1 MATAGANRRR
11 DGREVMA
18 LKLDDYRL
26 LGRSGLRVS
35 PLALGTMTFGV
46 GQGSWGSSEEDAKG
60 LVDMFIDRGG
70 NFIDTAD
77 FYGQMG
83 GSEEWLGRLVK
94 GRRNPLVISTKYSLT
109 TQPGNPNAAGNHR
122 KNMVLSVED
131 SLRRMGTDYIDLLYL
146 HMWDFRTPVDEI
158 LRAFDDL
165 VRSGKVLYIGLSDTP
180 AWQASRMQ
188 AIAELRGW
196 TQFCAL
202 QIAYSLVER
211 TVEREMIPMAQ
222 EMGMGVSPWA
232 PLGQGV
238 LTGKYTRA
246 DLIPGSMDDISSR
259 KAINAVTGKLTE
271 KNLQIADEVVAVA
284 KEIGCTAAQVAL
296 AWTLHNP
303 AVCSPVVGVRTPAQL
318 EDNLGALD
326 IDFSADQLA
335 RLDAISAVPKVFPL
349 DVLKSPAESFMMGG
363 VRVQER

>member
-1 MATAGANRRR
+1 M
-11 DGREVMA
+11 MQ
-18 LKLDDYRL
+18 LDDYRL

-46 GQGSWGSSEEDAKG
+46 GEGSWGSSEDEARQM
-60 LVDMFIDRGG
+60 VDMFIERGG
-70 NFIDTAD
+70 NFIDTAN

-83 GSEEWLGRLVK
+83 QSEEWLGRLVK
-94 GRRNPLVISTKYSLT
+94 GRRDPLVISTKYSLT
-109 TQPGNPNAAGNHR
+109 TQPGNPNASGNQR
-122 KNMVLSVED
+122 KNMVLAVED
-131 SLRRMGTDYIDLLYL
+131 SLRRMQTDYIDLLYL

-202 QIAYSLVER
+202 QISYSLVER
-211 TVEREMIPMAQ
+211 TVEREMIPMAR
-222 EMGMGVSPWA
+222 EMGLGVSPWA

-238 LTGKYTRA
+238 LTGKYTRD

-271 KNLQIADEVVAVA
+271 KNLDIADTVVEMAR
-284 KEIGCTAAQVAL
+284 ELNCSPAQLAL
-296 AWTLHNP
+296 AWTLVNP
-303 AVCSPVVGVRTPAQL
+303 AVVSPVVGVRTPAQL
-318 EDNLGALD
+318 TDNLGALD
-326 IDFSADQLA
+326 VTLSPEHIA

-349 DVLKSPAESFMMGG
+349 DVLKSPAEGMMFGN
-363 VRVQER
+363 VKVEERA

>member
-1 MATAGANRRR
+1 MAIQ
-11 DGREVMA
+11 
-18 LKLDDYRL
+18 LDHYRL

-46 GQGSWGSSEEDAKG
+46 GEGSWGSTEDEARAMI
-60 LVDMFIDRGG
+60 DMFIDRGG
-70 NFIDTAD
+70 NFIDTAN
-77 FYGQMG
+77 FYGQLG
-83 GSEEWLGRLVK
+83 QSEEWLGRLVK
-94 GRRNPLVISTKYSLT
+94 GRRDPLVISTKYSLT
-109 TQPGNPNAAGNHR
+109 TRPGDPNASGNHR
-122 KNMVLSVED
+122 KNMVRSVED
-131 SLRRMGTDYIDLLYL
+131 SLRRMQTDHIDLLYL

-165 VRSGKVLYIGLSDTP
+165 VRAGKVLYTGLSDTP

-211 TVEREMIPMAQ
+211 TVEREMIPMAR

-232 PLGQGV
+232 PLGQGM
-238 LTGKYTRA
+238 LTGKYSRA
-246 DLIPGSMDDISSR
+246 DLAPGSMENISSR

-271 KNLQIADEVVAVA
+271 RNLDIADVVVACA
-284 KEIGCTAAQVAL
+284 TDLGCTPAQLAL
-296 AWTLHNP
+296 AWTLVNP

-326 IDFSADQLA
+326 LTIPDEVLA
-335 RLDAISAVPKVFPL
+335 RLDAVSAVPPVFPI
-349 DVLKSPAESFMMGG
+349 DVLKSPAEGMMFGN
-363 VRVQER
+363 VTVAERG

>member
-1 MATAGANRRR
+1 MAIQ
-11 DGREVMA
+11 
-18 LKLDDYRL
+18 LDHYRL

-46 GQGSWGSSEEDAKG
+46 GEGAWGSTEEEAQAM
-60 LVDMFIDRGG
+60 VDHFIDRGG

-94 GRRNPLVISTKYSLT
+94 GRRHPLVISTKYSLT
-109 TQPGNPNAAGNHR
+109 TQPGNPNASGNHR
-122 KNMVLSVED
+122 KNMVQSVEE
-131 SLRRMGTDYIDLLYL
+131 SLRRMQTDYIDLLYL

-165 VRSGKVLYIGLSDTP
+165 VRTGKVLYIGLSDAP

-202 QIAYSLVER
+202 QIQYSLVER
-211 TVEREMIPMAQ
+211 TVEREMIPMAR

-246 DLIPGSMDDISSR
+246 DLGEGSMDDIGSR
-259 KAINAVTGKLTE
+259 KAINAMTGKLNAR
-271 KNLQIADEVVAVA
+271 NLDIADVVVDVA
-284 KEIGCTAAQVAL
+284 KEIGCTPAQVAL
-296 AWTLHNP
+296 AWTLVNP
-303 AVCSPVVGVRTPAQL
+303 ATCSPVVGVRTPAQL
-318 EDNLGALD
+318 EDNLGALEITLTD
-326 IDFSADQLA
+326 EHIE
-335 RLDAISAVPKVFPL
+335 RLDAVSAVPKVFPM
-349 DVLKSPAESFMMGG
+349 DVLTGPAEGMMFGNVTVAKRG
-363 VRVQER
+363 

>member
-1 MATAGANRRR
+1 MAQ
-11 DGREVMA
+11 
-18 LKLDDYRL
+18 KLDDYRL

-46 GQGSWGSSEEDAKG
+46 GGGSWGSSEDEAKAM
-60 LVDMFIDRGG
+60 VDMFIDRGG
-70 NFIDTAD
+70 NFIDTAN

-83 GSEEWLGRLVK
+83 QSEEWLGKLVK

-202 QIAYSLVER
+202 QICYSLIER
-211 TVEREMIPMAQ
+211 TVERELIPMAK

-246 DLIPGSMDDISSR
+246 DLATGSMDDISSR
-259 KAINAVTGKLTE
+259 KAINAVTGRLTE
-271 KNLQIADEVVAVA
+271 TNLAIADVVVAVA
-284 KEIGCTAAQVAL
+284 KEIGCTAAQVAV
-296 AWTLHNP
+296 AWTLRNP
-303 AVCSPVVGVRTPAQL
+303 SVCSPVIGVRTPAQL

-326 IDFSADQLA
+326 VEISEDQLA
-335 RLDAISAVPKVFPL
+335 RLNEVSAVPPVFPI
-349 DVLKSPAESFMMGG
+349 DVLKSPAEGMMFGN
-363 VRVQER
+363 VSVEERA